1 MIFQTQLAWTPLA
14 RLLTRPARRSA
25 NLSVFARHTLCLLQ
39 QACEAS
45 KLWNNLMFC
54 TSLPDLML
62 SQSRCLQANEQ
73 KSCAAMHVYR
83 EALAPLLVR
92 HLSHPCMQLHRWILQ
107 PMQYVSIHLRVLH
120 KRHLLCCVFV
130 YMLHT

>member
-1 MIFQTQLAWTPLA
+1 
-14 RLLTRPARRSA
+14 
-25 NLSVFARHTLCLLQ
+25 
-39 QACEAS
+39 
-45 KLWNNLMFC
+45 MFC

-73 KSCAAMHVYR
+73 NSCAAMHVYR

-107 PMQYVSIHLRVLH
+107 PMQYVRVLP
-120 KRHLLCCVFV
+120 KSLLLRHVFV
-130 YMLHT
+130 HMLHA